1 MGPLAEGGHG
11 MKRLTGKKALVTG
24 AGQGI
29 GRAIA
34 LAFVREGASV
44 AAADLVPES
53 AASTLEALQ
62 DLGGQGLSLPGDVG
76 RLEDCERMVT
86 DTVEAFGGL
95 DIVVNAAA
103 WADVGPRI
111 ADVTEE
117 LYARTMDV
125 CLGSVFRICR
135 AAYPHLKVSGSAS
148 VINFASSAGSEGM
161 AGNTAYAAAKEGI
174 RGLSRSLALEWGRDG
189 IRVNMIRPI
198 ALSPSM
204 AGWAEAYPKVA
215 AAQAAMIPLRRFGD
229 CDTDVAPVAV
239 FLASEEARYLTAV
252 TLPVDGGGGKER

>member
-1 MGPLAEGGHG
+1 
-11 MKRLTGKKALVTG
+11 MKRLTGKNALVTG
-24 AGQGI
+24 GAQGI
-29 GRAIA
+29 GKSIA
-34 LAFVREGASV
+34 LAFAREGASV
-44 AAADLVPES
+44 AVADLVPEG
-53 AASTLEALQ
+53 AASTAAALE
-62 DLGGQGLSLPGDVG
+62 DLGGRGLSLPGDVG
-76 RLEDCERMVT
+76 RVEDCEAMVS

-103 WADVGPRI
+103 WAEVGPTV
-111 ADVTEE
+111 ADASEE

-135 AAYPHLKVSGSAS
+135 AAYPHLKASESAS

-161 AGNTAYAAAKEGI
+161 AGNAVYAAAKEGI
-174 RGLSRSLALEWGRDG
+174 RGLSRSLALEWGREG

-229 CDTDVAPVAV
+229 CDADIAPVAV